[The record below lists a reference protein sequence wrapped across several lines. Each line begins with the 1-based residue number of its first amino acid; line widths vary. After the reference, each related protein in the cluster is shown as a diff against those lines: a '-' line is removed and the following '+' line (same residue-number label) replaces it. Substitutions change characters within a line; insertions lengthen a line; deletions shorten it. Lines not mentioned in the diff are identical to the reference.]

1 MPEKTEMPA
10 PQKGGRKTLLLVA
23 GLLLAE
29 AGGIFAVMKFM
40 GGPSPVQGVEVD
52 LRAEAEQNRLIEMPV
67 IQEKLPNQST
77 GRIWLY
83 DTEVFISIK
92 ARHQASV
99 EKILTERSAE
109 IRAGIRAI
117 WAKANHE
124 DFKEPQLQK
133 LTSQTAEYLNRL
145 VPADEEGQPRIE
157 KVLISRCNGFR
168 ADF

>member
-1 MPEKTEMPA
+1 MAEKTEG
-10 PQKGGRKTLLLVA
+10 QKKGKGGGKMLMLVGALLLV
-23 GLLLAE
+23 E
-29 AGGIFAVMKFM
+29 GGVIFGVMQFM
-40 GGPSPVQGVEVD
+40 GGPSSVQGVEVD
-52 LRAEAEQNRLIEMPV
+52 LEAEAQMNRPVEVMV

-83 DTEVFISIK
+83 DTEIYISVK
-92 ARHQASV
+92 ARHREAV
-99 EKILTERSAE
+99 EKVLQERSAE

-117 WAKANHE
+117 WAQAHHE

-133 LTSQTAEYLNRL
+133 LTTQTREYLDQI
-145 VPADEEGQPRIE
+145 VPPDEEGRSRLD